1 MVLYVSEQEDFST
14 NEVLTYLESKVPDQD
29 VIYELF
35 ENISEGYKESKKYRE
50 RLLNEGYRESD
61 VSSILFKGYENLYGE
76 MESRSVQASRF
87 VESEFKNYF
96 YLTKWE
102 NTPIQQ
108 LTVIDGVEEIIDCKN
123 IKAAVETKDGEYVL
137 HFKKDT
143 TCVPYL
149 HELGHIVHDCLD
161 KLGYKNEIK
170 KQFDDDLYSDDLN
183 EWFVDRFMAY
193 LKAKLPDASL
203 QKDLRLDLKLTENAK
218 ISKMLDEFFAETEY
232 SSRFRFL
239 QTILSIE

>member
-1 MVLYVSEQEDFST
+1 LVLYVSEQEYFST
-14 NEVLTYLESKVPDQD
+14 NELFTYLESKVPDQD

-50 RLLNEGYRESD
+50 KLISEGYRESD

-87 VESEFKNYF
+87 VESEFRNYF

-123 IKAAVETKDGEYVL
+123 IKAAVETKDDEYVL

-143 TCVPYL
+143 SCIPFL

-161 KLGYKNEIK
+161 KLGYKYDIIK
-170 KQFDDDLYSDDLN
+170 EFDDDFYYNDLN
-183 EWFVDRFMAY
+183 EWFVDKFMSY
-193 LKAKLPDASL
+193 LKAKLSDDSL
-203 QKDLRLDLKLTENAK
+203 QKDLRLELKLTENEK